1 MERQVR
7 RDRKD
12 RQELMV
18 RRVLKERKVHPV

>member
-12 RQELMV
+12 LLELMV